1 MKKQLIKEILDIDKL
16 LKKEIKIKEKSNNE
30 LQNLINEENNIE
42 DKIKQLK
49 LSNNKLNSLQ
59 NISLVNK
66 LYSISIK
73 KNKETTFIQ
82 NNLLLYKKQNEE
94 KELELEKKYKILIE
108 KSTKNEQ
115 IINKKKEN

>member
-16 LKKEIKIKEKSNNE
+16 LKKEIKIKEKSNYE